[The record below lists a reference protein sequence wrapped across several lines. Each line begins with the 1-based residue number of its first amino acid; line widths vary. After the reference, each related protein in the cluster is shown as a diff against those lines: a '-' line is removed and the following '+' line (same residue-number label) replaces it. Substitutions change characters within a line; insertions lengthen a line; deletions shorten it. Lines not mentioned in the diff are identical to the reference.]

1 MYHQGPLLLPNAV
14 CHLDT
19 YITLPSAS
27 QRRQCQWES
36 ISTVGMNCWGL
47 LTHVCKVIMYIWTV
61 KHSLKVVAYLASFSP
76 GYKACARL
84 YLNGDG
90 AGKDSHVSLYFALM
104 KGRFDAILPWPFTH
118 QVTMLLLD
126 QSGQGCHV
134 QEKFR
139 PDRLSSSFQQ
149 PRSEM
154 NVTTGCPRFISKTE
168 LERRKTLY
176 MKENTMFIQIIV
188 EWLDVISRISGHFV
202 KYPIHACSQ
211 RFT

>member
-1 MYHQGPLLLPNAV
+1 
-14 CHLDT
+14 
-19 YITLPSAS
+19 
-27 QRRQCQWES
+27 
-36 ISTVGMNCWGL
+36 
-47 LTHVCKVIMYIWTV
+47 MYIWTV
-61 KHSLKVVAYLASFSP
+61 KHSLKAVAYLVSISP

-84 YLNGDG
+84 YPYGDG
-90 AGKDSHVSLYFALM
+90 AGKDSHVSLYIALM
-104 KGRFDAILPWPFTH
+104 KGSFDAILPWPFTH

-134 QEKFR
+134 QEKFK
-139 PDRLSSSFQQ
+139 PDRLSPSFQQ

-154 NVTTGCPRFISKTE
+154 NIATGCPRFISKTE

-188 EWLDVISRISGHFV
+188 EWLDVITRISWHFV

-211 RFT
+211 RFTLGWPCCTLGSLMWDKMIIRKRWNMVQTHVHINNEQNILIESYAATGCCRFIDE